1 MTKYFYL
8 LLFVQVYVGW
18 SGALL
23 TEELNERPYVLVG
36 FAAWCTL
43 MPLALTSTD
52 KARRSLGRRW
62 RQLHRLVYPSA
73 ILAWLHLLWLA
84 RSDVGEA
91 VLYGMLFAVLLGW
104 RVRRYFLSV

>member
-1 MTKYFYL
+1 M
-8 LLFVQVYVGW
+8 LFVQVYVGW

-23 TEELNERPYVLVG
+23 TEELYERPYVMVG
-36 FAAWCTL
+36 FAAWCAL

-52 KARRSLGRRW
+52 KARRWLGRRW
-62 RQLHRLVYPSA
+62 RQLHRLVYPAA

-91 VLYGMLFAVLLGW
+91 LIYGMLFAVLLGW
-104 RVRRYFLSV
+104 RVRRFFLGAR